1 MSFLSKGSEWNK
13 WDFHVHTPFSYLNN
27 GFGNNWDEY
36 VKQLFKM
43 AIQKNIKAIG
53 ITDYFTID
61 GYKKL
66 KEEYLNDKVKLQ
78 TLFSDEEIAVIDSLL
93 ILPNIEF
100 RLSQLVDGNRVNF
113 HVIFSDNVSIQDI
126 EENFLHELDF
136 LYEGNLQDEDEK
148 WKLKLN
154 NLIQLGQ
161 KLKEE
166 HTAFKNDSDIFVGMK
181 CAVVDHSQITKVL
194 NSKKSKFRDNYII
207 ATPSD
212 EDLSGLDWNGQ
223 GHNVRKVLIQ
233 KADVLFASNPNTRK
247 WALGKFD
254 GEEEYIKEFK
264 SIKPVLWGSDAHD
277 FDSLFESSNKRYCW
291 IKAVR
296 TFEGLRQVLY
306 EPEDRVYI
314 GESRPE
320 EKTSYH
326 TINHVRFIDSQFSP
340 STIPINSNLVT
351 IIGGKSTGKSLLL
364 RSIART
370 VDSNEVDKRLK
381 ECNILD
387 YKKHIENFEVTWGDK
402 QSQQYNLGEELPKKI
417 IYIPQSYLNRL
428 VDTPED
434 SSSIDEIITGV
445 LKQEPEVDEVFNK
458 IEQLQRENQKK
469 ISEEV
474 NNVYYLIEDI
484 KKQNAK
490 IKEVGDEKGI
500 QEEISKLGSEI
511 KDLKEKSGLTDE
523 EIQLYNSVVSQMSKN
538 NDAIGVA
545 KSNISKIQIATE
557 QNLFVDISFDGLSE
571 SVKDSLNKSLDEL
584 KADFLKKWLEALNIQ
599 KVTQEEVVKKLSE
612 ENQKAQESIKAL
624 IEKVK
629 SYNLLNEKI
638 EKEKNE
644 NKKLK
649 EILQQQ
655 EIKKGFVESLKS
667 KLKDLKLLHQQYF
680 EDLIT
685 SRDKILENHKI
696 DSELEFDINVN
707 FKSNLFQSNFVE
719 NILNQKQLSKYQ
731 DVSLS
736 PYQYSSNANFENDV
750 EKLVIALFTD
760 KIVLKNNFTS
770 KEAILKLLENWYI
783 YDFQIKHNNDSISD
797 MSPGKKSFVL
807 LKLLI
812 ELDNSKC
819 PILLDQPEDDL
830 DNRSIYDDLV
840 SFIRTKKKDRQ
851 IIIATHNPNLVV
863 AADAEQVIVANQNG
877 DKAPNRN
884 YKFEYASGALENT
897 FLDYSENIPTL
908 EKQGIQEHVC
918 DILEGG
924 KLAFEK
930 RKNKYN
936 IK

>member
-113 HVIFSDNVSIQDI
+113 HVVFSDNVSIQDI

-166 HTAFKNDSDIFVGMK
+166 HTAFENDSDIFVGMK

-194 NSKKSKFRDNYII
+194 NSKKSKFRDNYFI

-254 GEEEYIKEFK
+254 GEAEYIKEFK

-277 FDSLFESSNKRYCW
+277 FDSLFEPSNKRYCW

-326 TINHVRFIDSQFSP
+326 TINYVRFIDSQFSP

-387 YKKHIENFEVTWGDK
+387 YKKHIENFEVTWG
-402 QSQQYNLGEELPKKI
+402 
-417 IYIPQSYLNRL
+417 
-428 VDTPED
+428 
-434 SSSIDEIITGV
+434 
-445 LKQEPEVDEVFNK
+445 
-458 IEQLQRENQKK
+458 
-469 ISEEV
+469 
-474 NNVYYLIEDI
+474 
-484 KKQNAK
+484 
-490 IKEVGDEKGI
+490 
-500 QEEISKLGSEI
+500 
-511 KDLKEKSGLTDE
+511 
-523 EIQLYNSVVSQMSKN
+523 
-538 NDAIGVA
+538 
-545 KSNISKIQIATE
+545 
-557 QNLFVDISFDGLSE
+557 
-571 SVKDSLNKSLDEL
+571 
-584 KADFLKKWLEALNIQ
+584 
-599 KVTQEEVVKKLSE
+599 
-612 ENQKAQESIKAL
+612 
-624 IEKVK
+624 
-629 SYNLLNEKI
+629 
-638 EKEKNE
+638 
-644 NKKLK
+644 
-649 EILQQQ
+649 
-655 EIKKGFVESLKS
+655 
-667 KLKDLKLLHQQYF
+667 
-680 EDLIT
+680 
-685 SRDKILENHKI
+685 
-696 DSELEFDINVN
+696 
-707 FKSNLFQSNFVE
+707 
-719 NILNQKQLSKYQ
+719 
-731 DVSLS
+731 
-736 PYQYSSNANFENDV
+736 
-750 EKLVIALFTD
+750 
-760 KIVLKNNFTS
+760 
-770 KEAILKLLENWYI
+770 
-783 YDFQIKHNNDSISD
+783 
-797 MSPGKKSFVL
+797 
-807 LKLLI
+807 
-812 ELDNSKC
+812 
-819 PILLDQPEDDL
+819 
-830 DNRSIYDDLV
+830 
-840 SFIRTKKKDRQ
+840 
-851 IIIATHNPNLVV
+851 
-863 AADAEQVIVANQNG
+863 
-877 DKAPNRN
+877 
-884 YKFEYASGALENT
+884 
-897 FLDYSENIPTL
+897 
-908 EKQGIQEHVC
+908 
-918 DILEGG
+918 
-924 KLAFEK
+924 
-930 RKNKYN
+930 
-936 IK
+936 